1 MPKYDTKLKL
11 GRKHD
16 DVAADVAS
24 ENQVSVL
31 FRYDE
36 DGHDKHVSVTIE
48 SDDMTPDDVAAL
60 LHLLEQRNLFTKS
73 NTKTWVSQPQSSEAK
88 FGKTHTWKGSDIK
101 ELAHRASSM
110 LPPGGSGS
118 GSPL

>member
-16 DVAADVAS
+16 DVPADVAS

-36 DGHDKHVSVTIE
+36 GGADKHVSVTIE
-48 SDDMTPDDVAAL
+48 SDDMTPDDVAAIL
-60 LHLLEQRNLFTKS
+60 ALLEQRNLFTKQ

-101 ELAHRASSM
+101 ELAHKASSM
-110 LPPGGSGS
+110 LPPSSGGM
-118 GSPL
+118 

>member
-11 GRKHD
+11 GRKYD
-16 DVAADVAS
+16 DVPADVAS

-36 DGHDKHVSVTIE
+36 DGQDKHVSVTIE
-48 SDDMTPDDVAAL
+48 SDTMTPDDVSAIL
-60 LHLLEQRNLFTKS
+60 QLLEQRNLFTKT

-88 FGKTHTWKGSDIK
+88 FGKTNAWKGTDVK

-110 LPPGGSGS
+110 LPPT
-118 GSPL
+118 

>member
-16 DVAADVAS
+16 DVPAEVAS

-36 DGHDKHVSVTIE
+36 NGQDKHVSVTIE
-48 SDDMTPDDVAAL
+48 SDDMSADDVAAILQL
-60 LHLLEQRNLFTKS
+60 LDQRNLFTKA

-88 FGKTHTWKGSDIK
+88 FGKTHMWKGTDVK
-101 ELAHRASSM
+101 DLAHRASTM
-110 LPPGGSGS
+110 LPPSSGGM
-118 GSPL
+118 